1 MDIKRKMF
9 LDRVVKNL
17 RLPILEDFKFFDITD
32 IEEKEYIIKQYFKYD
47 DIVIKWC
54 LHNLNIYMSVNKSCR
69 IIPHP
74 PYNLKIIK
82 GDSLVYMER
91 TNFWVKHD
99 YDHNG
104 NNILSTYSDGYW
116 MESKYGE
123 DNKEIWWK
131 DTYNNDPVY
140 CTT

>member
-9 LDRVVKNL
+9 LDQVVENL
-17 RLPILEDFKFFDITD
+17 RLPITEDIKFFDITD
-32 IEEKEYIIKQYFKYD
+32 IGEKEYIIKQYFKCD
-47 DIVIKWC
+47 DILIKWY
-54 LHNLNIYMSVNKSCR
+54 LD
-69 IIPHP
+69 
-74 PYNLKIIK
+74 NLKIIK

-99 YDHNG
+99 YDQKG
-104 NNILSTYSDGYW
+104 NNTLSTYSDGYW

>member
-9 LDRVVKNL
+9 LDQVVENL
-17 RLPILEDFKFFDITD
+17 RLPITEDIKFFDITD
-32 IEEKEYIIKQYFKYD
+32 IGEKEYIIKQYFKCD
-47 DIVIKWC
+47 DILIKWY
-54 LHNLNIYMSVNKSCR
+54 LD
-69 IIPHP
+69 
-74 PYNLKIIK
+74 NLKIIK

-104 NNILSTYSDGYW
+104 NNTLSTYSDGYW